1 MYIYIVRFSLRNYV
15 RTASLVSK
23 KVHGL
28 WQNMPTYVLYV
39 KIKCTYL
46 FAQTSSMAIRLVVIK
61 LNVHGRSLGI
71 PWSIFTFS
79 VLQYNA
85 ICEILMIIIC
95 TIAVFFHSR
104 EFKIIFLHWVHRSP
118 ERAFKLYNLHYIII
132 SLCHGSIIF

>member
-1 MYIYIVRFSLRNYV
+1 MNDKNYAVKSTCIYTFFVSVRETMSELRPLFPKKFTVYD
-15 RTASLVSK
+15 RTCQ
-23 KVHGL
+23 H
-28 WQNMPTYVLYV
+28 VLYV
-39 KIKCTYL
+39 QIKCTYL

-104 EFKIIFLHWVHRSP
+104 EFKIIFLH
-118 ERAFKLYNLHYIII
+118 
-132 SLCHGSIIF
+132 

>member
-1 MYIYIVRFSLRNYV
+1 MNDKNYAVKSTCIYIFRFSLRNYV
-15 RTASLVSK
+15 RTATLVSK

-39 KIKCTYL
+39 QIKCTYL

-118 ERAFKLYNLHYIII
+118 ERAL
-132 SLCHGSIIF
+132 SGIF